1 MHYSWWDA
9 VRQLPSSH
17 RFVSHEPETPRY
29 AGARQ
34 KLRYLIREGVYLGS
48 TGVAAGGDVLEIA
61 VWAPSDQGRGHG
73 YYGCFRLFVE
83 DGVTT
88 GAVLFCFYDGTE
100 SSPGLATL
108 QEALAYARD
117 NGFAEEEGNGA
128 QD

>member
-1 MHYSWWDA
+1 MHYNWWDA

-29 AGARQ
+29 ARARQ
-34 KLRYLIREGVYLGS
+34 KLRYLLREGEYLGT
-48 TGVAAGGDVLEIA
+48 TGVAAGDDVLEIA

-73 YYGCFRLFVE
+73 YYGCFRLFIE

-108 QEALAYARD
+108 QGAQTYARA
-117 NGFAEEEGNGA
+117 NGFTEETKNGD